1 MLQHSA
7 TALSDILMQHGR
19 GYLLPFLED
28 WRSLGTE
35 SLMTQWRM
43 RCEGTSRAFAAA
55 PLNLKSKEA
64 ALEQFVEILRDSCK
78 VEGKEFHPE
87 LYLNR
92 MSEDVSRREGVL
104 AAIRRYLR
112 GCPDWT
118 AEFSALQKE
127 FRESSLEWHF
137 LEASEIFDFIEAPG
151 PSTMKP
157 VWWVKLKSADD
168 LRKAVAEAG
177 E

>member
-1 MLQHSA
+1 
-7 TALSDILMQHGR
+7 
-19 GYLLPFLED
+19 
-28 WRSLGTE
+28 
-35 SLMTQWRM
+35 MTQWRM

-78 VEGKEFHPE
+78 AEGKEFHPE

-92 MSEDVSRREGVL
+92 MSEDVSRWEGVL

-118 AEFSALQKE
+118 AGFSALQKE

-137 LEASEIFDFIEAPG
+137 LEASGLLDMWEESSHTTKSPDA
-151 PSTMKP
+151 SRKKKKP